1 MQILPDKSQA
11 DRLQMQIV
19 AAESARRHRENADRV
34 WRLAPR
40 SRHIIFCSATV
51 RSRSRPRGGTS
62 LACPAC
68 CRRAAITT
76 RSINVRWQV
85 PAQFNI
91 GVAVCDCF
99 AAREPGKLAIVAVDA
114 DGTAHDVSYGWLRD
128 TSNRLANALAAHG
141 IAPGHRVA
149 ILLPQAPEVAAIHI
163 AVYKLGAIALP
174 LAMLFGTEAIS
185 YRLRNSGAK
194 ALITNA
200 HGLAKVARG
209 ELPGLQLVLSVDG
222 PGDGALGFQ
231 QTLERA
237 SADFTPRLTRA
248 DDPAM
253 MIYTS
258 GTTGPP
264 KGALHAHRV
273 LLGHMPGIEM
283 PHDFFPQPGDRFW
296 TPADWAWAG
305 GLLDCL
311 CRVST
316 AACRWSRA
324 GSTSSIPM
332 TLMR

>member
-1 MQILPDKSQA
+1 MLPPGRDY
-11 DRLQMQIV
+11 DEIYRT
-19 AAESARRHRENADRV
+19 
-34 WRLAPR
+34 
-40 SRHIIFCSATV
+40 F
-51 RSRSRPRGGTS
+51 
-62 LACPAC
+62 
-68 CRRAAITT
+68 
-76 RSINVRWQV
+76 RWQV

-91 GVAVCDCF
+91 GVAVCDRF

-141 IAPGHRVA
+141 IAPGDRVA

-185 YRLRNSGAK
+185 YRLQNSGAK

-200 HGLAKVARG
+200 HGLAKVVRG

-222 PGDGALGFQ
+222 PGDGAIGFQ

-311 CRVST
+311 LPSLYCGVPVVARRFDKFNPDDAYAVMARHGVRNAFIPPT
-316 AACRWSRA
+316 ALRMMRSAPDPRGRYDLRLRTV
-324 GSTSSIPM
+324 GSGGEV
-332 TLMR
+332 LGARDF